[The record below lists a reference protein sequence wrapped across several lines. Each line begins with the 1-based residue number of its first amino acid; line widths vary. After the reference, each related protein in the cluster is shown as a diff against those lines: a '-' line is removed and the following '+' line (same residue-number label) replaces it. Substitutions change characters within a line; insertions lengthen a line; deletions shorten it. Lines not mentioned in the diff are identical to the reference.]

1 MSIEECI
8 EFTKMRLLNSLKGQ
22 ANNVLEKNSYM
33 ITNEERKIEMDIIKQ
48 FVLYIKNFEENQ
60 RILQKH
66 RENKQDV
73 EER

>member
-1 MSIEECI
+1 MSIEECV

-22 ANNVLEKNSYM
+22 ANSVLEKNSYM
-33 ITNEERKIEMDIIKQ
+33 TTDEERKIEMDIIKQ

-60 RILQKH
+60 KILQKC